1 MTKPVIEVAFCDGC
15 GKHLDDHR
23 WIEGDD
29 NLIYDP
35 LTNSVFH
42 PLCFAGKHLAAY
54 AIEMSWREN
63 ARRVP
68 NGSQFAMVVGAA
80 TAAPKSLAWCGYWQR

>member
-23 WIEGDD
+23 WIEGDG

-35 LTNSVFH
+35 VTNEVFH
-42 PLCFAGKHLAAY
+42 PLCF
-54 AIEMSWREN
+54 
-63 ARRVP
+63 
-68 NGSQFAMVVGAA
+68 VGALPLSLIA
-80 TAAPKSLAWCGYWQR
+80 EYTAESAKSTLH